1 MQTLTRLPLYW
12 KVCLINGALF
22 VAGTLVLALT
32 PATVSAQ
39 VVVSE
44 AITLALGLS
53 AILIANALLLRS
65 VLRPLDRLTAIMPDV
80 DLLRPG
86 QRLPVPAQGAVRNLI
101 EGFNGMLARLE
112 AERSTSIGQALHAQ
126 DAERQRIGR
135 ELHDE
140 IGQSLTVVLLEL
152 KSAIDLAPPELG
164 CRAASPPTAATNPRR
179 INEKVHG
186 YFPLRF
192 VVRAG
197 L

>member
-39 VVVSE
+39 VLVSE
-44 AITLALGLS
+44 AITLVLGLS

-86 QRLPVPAQGAVRNLI
+86 QRLPAPAQGAVRNLI
-101 EGFNGMLARLE
+101 ESFNGMLAR
-112 AERSTSIGQALHAQ
+112 A
-126 DAERQRIGR
+126 
-135 ELHDE
+135 
-140 IGQSLTVVLLEL
+140 
-152 KSAIDLAPPELG
+152 
-164 CRAASPPTAATNPRR
+164 
-179 INEKVHG
+179 
-186 YFPLRF
+186 
-192 VVRAG
+192 
-197 L
+197 